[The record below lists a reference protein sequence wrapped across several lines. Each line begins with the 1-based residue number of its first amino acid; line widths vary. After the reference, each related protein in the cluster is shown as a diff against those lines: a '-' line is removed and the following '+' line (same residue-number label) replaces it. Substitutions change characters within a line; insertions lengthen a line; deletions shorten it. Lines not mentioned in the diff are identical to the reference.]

1 MVQDAEKYKSALS
14 LIIALVLFSVLH
26 HALFIK
32 GRLHVEAVRLQAVLG
47 GNSSALSLIIA
58 LVLFG
63 VLHHALDL
71 LLAEATLV
79 IGDGDLVQL
88 ASGLVHS
95 RHVQD
100 TVCIDVEGDLDLRHS
115 TGCWGNALKFKL
127 AKKVVVLGH
136 STLSFIDLDEH
147 TRLVVSVGGEGLSL
161 LGRDGSVPLDEG
173 SHHTTSSLNTHRQG
187 SNIQQEQVLHSLGLV
202 TRQDSSLHS
211 GTIGNGLIRVDG
223 LVKLLAIEEVL
234 QKFLDLGDTGRPS
247 NQYNLL
253 DLALVK
259 LGISEGL
266 LNWVKSSTEEI
277 STQFFETSPSDRG
290 IEIGSIIKGINFNR
304 SLSRRRQG
312 PLSTFTG
319 SPQTT
324 KRPLLGGQI
333 LLELALELLSEV
345 VDQTVVKIFTT
356 KMGISSSGLYL
367 KDAILNSENGIFE
380 VKS

>member
-14 LIIALVLFSVLH
+14 LIIAVISGDLVL

-127 AKKVVVLGH
+127 SKKVVVLGH

-147 TRLVVSVGGEGLSL
+147 PRLVVSVGGEGLGL

-187 SNIQQEQVLHSLGLV
+187 SDIQQEQVLHSLGLV

-211 GTIGNGLIRVDG
+211 STVSNSLIWVDG
-223 LVKLLAIEEVL
+223 LVELLAIEEIL
-234 QKFLDLGDTGRPS
+234 QKLLDLRDTGRAS
-247 NQYNLL
+247 NENNLL

-266 LNWVKSSTEEI
+266 LNWVESTTEQV
-277 STQFFETSPSDRG
+277 SAQFLKTSPGDRG
-290 IEIGSIIKGINFNR
+290 VEVCTIIEGINFNG
-304 SLSRRRQG
+304 SLGRRRQG
-312 PLSTFTG
+312 PLSTFTS

-324 KRPLLGGQI
+324 
-333 LLELALELLSEV
+333 E
-345 VDQTVVKIFTT
+345 
-356 KMGISSSGLYL
+356 
-367 KDAILNSENGIFE
+367 
-380 VKS
+380 